1 MADKKRQGGISAADR
16 ADLFTSYILPGG
28 GAATEAKKQN
38 PPLFVLFARF
48 LLVFRHNIWYT
59 ETVNTAIQ
67 MGESTMDNA
76 DKQKNERRQDLI
88 AGRNAVMEALK
99 AGRALDSVLV
109 AKGERQ
115 GSIGAIL
122 ARCREAGIPVKEADS
137 RKLDAMAANHQGVI
151 AVAACKEYATVED
164 LFAAAAAKGEPPFFI
179 VCDELEDPHNL
190 GAILR
195 TAEAAGAH
203 GVIVPRRR
211 SVGLTDTVYKA
222 SAGAVEY
229 VPVARVTNITDTL
242 RELKERGV
250 WVYGLDM
257 DGEAWCA
264 ADLTGAMA
272 LVVGSE
278 GRGISRLVRE
288 NCDFMLSLPMAGQI
302 NSLNASVA
310 CGVLLYE
317 AARQRQGIRARNQ

>member
-1 MADKKRQGGISAADR
+1 M
-16 ADLFTSYILPGG
+16 
-28 GAATEAKKQN
+28 EKQD
-38 PPLFVLFARF
+38 
-48 LLVFRHNIWYT
+48 T
-59 ETVNTAIQ
+59 
-67 MGESTMDNA
+67 
-76 DKQKNERRQDLI
+76 ERREDYI

-99 AGRALDSVLV
+99 SGRHLDSVMI
-109 AKGERQ
+109 ARGDRQ
-115 GSIGAIL
+115 GSIAAIA
-122 ARCREAGIPVKEADS
+122 ARCKEQGIPVKEADI

-151 AVAACKEYATVED
+151 AMAACKEYVTLDA
-164 LFAAAAAKGEPPFFI
+164 LFEAAQQKGEPPFFI

-211 SVGLTDTVYKA
+211 SVGLTSTVYKA

-229 VPVARVTNITDTL
+229 VPVARVANINDAL

-257 DGEAWCA
+257 DGEDWCST
-264 ADLTGAMA
+264 DLTGAVA

-288 NCDFMLSLPMAGQI
+288 NCDYVLSLPMNGRV

-310 CGVLLYE
+310 CGIVLYE
-317 AARQRQGIRARNQ
+317 VARQRGQIRALNG

>member
-1 MADKKRQGGISAADR
+1 MEK
-16 ADLFTSYILPGG
+16 P
-28 GAATEAKKQN
+28 
-38 PPLFVLFARF
+38 
-48 LLVFRHNIWYT
+48 
-59 ETVNTAIQ
+59 
-67 MGESTMDNA
+67 
-76 DKQKNERRQDLI
+76 EREQREDYI

-99 AGRALDSVLV
+99 SGRHLDSVLI
-109 AKGERQ
+109 ARGDRQ
-115 GSIGAIL
+115 GSIAAIA
-122 ARCREAGIPVKEADS
+122 ARCKEQGIPIKEADS

-151 AVAACKEYATVED
+151 AIAACKEYVTLEE
-164 LFAAAAAKGEPPFFI
+164 LFRAAEEKGEPPFFI

-211 SVGLTDTVYKA
+211 SVGLTSAVYKA

-229 VPVARVTNITDTL
+229 VPVARVANINDTL

-250 WVYGLDM
+250 WIYGLDM
-257 DGEAWCA
+257 DGEDWCA
-264 ADLTGAMA
+264 TDMTGATA

-278 GRGISRLVRE
+278 GRGISRLVRD
-288 NCDFMLSLPMAGQI
+288 NCDFVLSLPMNGQV

-310 CGVLLYE
+310 CGIVLYE
-317 AARQRQGIRARNQ
+317 VARQRGHIRALNG

>member
-1 MADKKRQGGISAADR
+1 
-16 ADLFTSYILPGG
+16 
-28 GAATEAKKQN
+28 
-38 PPLFVLFARF
+38 
-48 LLVFRHNIWYT
+48 
-59 ETVNTAIQ
+59 
-67 MGESTMDNA
+67 MDNA

-151 AVAACKEYATVED
+151 AVAACKEYATVEE

-310 CGVLLYE
+310 CGVVLYE
-317 AARQRQGIRARNQ
+317 VARQRQGIRARNQ

>member
-1 MADKKRQGGISAADR
+1 
-16 ADLFTSYILPGG
+16 
-28 GAATEAKKQN
+28 
-38 PPLFVLFARF
+38 
-48 LLVFRHNIWYT
+48 
-59 ETVNTAIQ
+59 
-67 MGESTMDNA
+67 MDNA

-151 AVAACKEYATVED
+151 AVAACKEYATVEE

-302 NSLNASVA
+302 NSLNDSVA
-310 CGVLLYE
+310 CGVVLYE